1 MDYSQPQQQ
10 PAQEKKSITDHIG
23 SAWSGFKGM
32 FSDNSEPTAP
42 AQTMG
47 GRRRRRGHRKTMKG
61 GKAKKTKKGK
71 SVKTRKGGKGKRV
84 SKHRR
89 GGKSRSRR
97 H

>member
-1 MDYSQPQQQ
+1 MDYSQPQQ
-10 PAQEKKSITDHIG
+10 PQEKKSLTDHIG

-47 GRRRRRGHRKTMKG
+47 GRRKRYKHSMKG
-61 GKAKKTKKGK
+61 GKAKKGK
-71 SVKTRKGGKGKRV
+71 SVKTHRGGKSKRV

-89 GGKSRSRR
+89 SRKSRSRR